1 MGDPA
6 VRREQA
12 EQRNKDKKLARRGFL
27 GWIWTFLAA
36 IAAIEF
42 IGVIF
47 SFLSPGRDSNSI
59 ETEHPLVPA
68 GPVEQFK
75 PGTVTP
81 FTQGRFYLVHLSSG
95 GFLALSA
102 ACTHLGCSLP
112 WDEDK
117 QAFIC
122 PCHASRFDMKGNI
135 LSSPAQRPMDLYKVH
150 IKNQQVFVDIGT
162 KIRRKHFEKDQAV
175 FPDTIGMQAGS
186 S

>member
-59 ETEHPLVPA
+59 
-68 GPVEQFK
+68 
-75 PGTVTP
+75 
-81 FTQGRFYLVHLSSG
+81 
-95 GFLALSA
+95 
-102 ACTHLGCSLP
+102 
-112 WDEDK
+112 
-117 QAFIC
+117 
-122 PCHASRFDMKGNI
+122 
-135 LSSPAQRPMDLYKVH
+135 
-150 IKNQQVFVDIGT
+150 
-162 KIRRKHFEKDQAV
+162 
-175 FPDTIGMQAGS
+175 
-186 S
+186 